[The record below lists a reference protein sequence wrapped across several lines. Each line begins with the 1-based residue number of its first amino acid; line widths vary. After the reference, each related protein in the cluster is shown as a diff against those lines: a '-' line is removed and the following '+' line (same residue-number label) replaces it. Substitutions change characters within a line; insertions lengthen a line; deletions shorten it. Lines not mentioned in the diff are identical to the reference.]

1 MELAIFGAG
10 RSPDEA
16 CYKSWRK
23 EYVAV
28 MIHSRRS
35 MSEKVFTVVNYSFLS
50 LLVLSM
56 IIPALNIISLSFSNE
71 IEIIKSK
78 FILLPK
84 GFNLEAYKEIFK
96 NRVLYQGLYN
106 SSIILLIGVPSSVF
120 VTVVSAYLLT
130 CEGLIGARLLGK
142 LLAFSMLFYP
152 GIIPLYILYK
162 KIGIMNTRAVLIL
175 PFLMLAY
182 FLIYVKS
189 YFHTIPASIHES
201 AWIDGASRITVLFR
215 IVLPLSK
222 AIIAVLV
229 LWYIVEYWNLYF
241 YPMAFI
247 SDITKKTIQPIM
259 RDIVMQTD
267 NSEGASSG
275 ASVMLGKNMQMGV
288 MVLSSIPP
296 ILAYIVL
303 QKNLIKGILL
313 GSVKG

>member
-1 MELAIFGAG
+1 
-10 RSPDEA
+10 
-16 CYKSWRK
+16 
-23 EYVAV
+23 
-28 MIHSRRS
+28 

-247 SDITKKTIQPIM
+247 SNITKKTIQPIM